1 VAVQYIYQI
10 FPLSFIYFFCFSSNY
25 REQRLTGILVFV
37 LTGVSIFLAPILQVS
52 LLKWQR

>member
-1 VAVQYIYQI
+1 MAVQYISE
-10 FPLSFIYFFCFSSNY
+10 FSTHSKFSSNY

-52 LLKWQR
+52 LLK